1 MAKIR
6 SHEAWQA
13 LFAEYEAGQESAHDF
28 CVRHGLRL
36 QYFYR
41 RSLELRGHSASRR
54 GRGGQPAAPPA
65 AFVPVTVT
73 PRGAPAPIGRAP
85 TNRGLSTADT
95 VTLTIGQVSM
105 TLSSSVPPAWVA
117 ALLTALET

>member
-6 SHEAWQA
+6 SNEAWQE
-13 LFAEYEAGQESAHDF
+13 LFAEYEAGQESARDF
-28 CVRHGLRL
+28 CARHGLRL
-36 QYFYR
+36 VYFYR

-73 PRGAPAPIGRAP
+73 PRDVPAPI
-85 TNRGLSTADT
+85 
-95 VTLTIGQVSM
+95 TLTIGRASIA
-105 TLSSSVPPAWVA
+105 LSPSVPPAWVA
-117 ALLTALET
+117 ALLTALEG

>member
-6 SHEAWQA
+6 SSEAWQE
-13 LFAEYEAGQESAHDF
+13 LFAEYEAGQESARDF
-28 CVRHGLRL
+28 CARHGLRL
-36 QYFYR
+36 VYFYR

-54 GRGGQPAAPPA
+54 RRDPKPIPSAA
-65 AFVPVTVT
+65 AFVPVAVNS
-73 PRGAPAPIGRAP
+73 RAVPAPVDRA
-85 TNRGLSTADT
+85 ADT

-117 ALLTALET
+117 ALLTALKV

>member
-13 LFAEYEAGQESAHDF
+13 LFAEYEAGQESARDF

-36 QYFYR
+36 PYFYR
-41 RSLELRGHSASRR
+41 RSLELRGRSASRR
-54 GRGGQPAAPPA
+54 GQEVKRGAPPA

-73 PRGAPAPIGRAP
+73 PRGLPAPIGP
-85 TNRGLSTADT
+85 KPGGPHCVGDT
-95 VTLTIGQVSM
+95 VTLIVGQATM
-105 TLSSSVPPAWVA
+105 TLSSAVPPAWVA
-117 ALLTALET
+117 ALLMALEA

>member
-36 QYFYR
+36 QSFYR
-41 RSLELRGHSASRR
+41 RSLELRGRSASRR
-54 GRGGQPAAPPA
+54 GQDTQPTPTAA

-73 PRGAPAPIGRAP
+73 PRSPQAAI
-85 TNRGLSTADT
+85 
-95 VTLTIGQVSM
+95 TLTVGKASLA
-105 TLSSSVPPAWVA
+105 LSSSVSPAWVA
-117 ALLTALET
+117 ALLMALEA

>member
-54 GRGGQPAAPPA
+54 GREGKPAAPPA
-65 AFVPVTVT
+65 AFVPVAVT
-73 PRGAPAPIGRAP
+73 PRAVPAA
-85 TNRGLSTADT
+85 
-95 VTLTIGQVSM
+95 VTLTIGKVSVA
-105 TLSSSVPPAWVA
+105 LSSSVPPAWVA
-117 ALLTALET
+117 ALLTALKT

>member
-13 LFAEYEAGQESAHDF
+13 LFAEYEAGQESARDF

-41 RSLELRGHSASRR
+41 RSLELCGHSASRR
-54 GRGGQPAAPPA
+54 RRDPKPIPSAA

-73 PRGAPAPIGRAP
+73 PRAVPAPI
-85 TNRGLSTADT
+85 
-95 VTLTIGQVSM
+95 TLTIGRASIA
-105 TLSSSVPPAWVA
+105 LSPSVPPAWVA
-117 ALLTALET
+117 ALLTALEG

>member
-13 LFAEYEAGQESAHDF
+13 LFAEYEAGQESARDF

-41 RSLELRGHSASRR
+41 RSLELCGHSASRR
-54 GRGGQPAAPPA
+54 GRDGQSAAPA

-73 PRGAPAPIGRAP
+73 PRGVPAPIGRAP

>member
-1 MAKIR
+1 MVKIR

-36 QYFYR
+36 QYFYQ

-73 PRGAPAPIGRAP
+73 PRGVPAPIDRA
-85 TNRGLSTADT
+85 ADT